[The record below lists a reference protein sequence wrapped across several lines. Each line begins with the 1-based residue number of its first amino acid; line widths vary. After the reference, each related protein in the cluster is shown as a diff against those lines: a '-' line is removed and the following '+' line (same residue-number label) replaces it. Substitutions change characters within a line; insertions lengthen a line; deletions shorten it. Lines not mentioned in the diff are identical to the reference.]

1 MGYTKCVGKKCL
13 NSIGWDEPYTTGG
26 YNSFFILVEMKEI
39 SVATEKKERHWET
52 AEKRH
57 SNYYY
62 DSFTGTLDIGIEKL
76 SDIELLF
83 L

>member
-1 MGYTKCVGKKCL
+1 MGYPKCVGKKCL
-13 NSIGWDEPYTTGG
+13 NSIGWDEPYT
-26 YNSFFILVEMKEI
+26 ILVEMKEI